1 MSFILDALKKSEND
15 RQRQSGPA
23 LFEVRVAPPRSRF
36 PSWAIALVALLAVNL
51 AVIAWLMLRKPAAAA
66 TPPIA
71 VASAPATSGNRAPAT
86 AAPAPQAAQSPAP
99 MAQQSFPSQ
108 AMGPPAAYQQQPYPQ
123 QQYPQQSYPQ
133 QQQYPQQAYP
143 QQSYPQQYSQPQ
155 AYSQP
160 AYPQAPPAQQPPPP
174 AFAQNSAQRSPTLDE
189 RVQEENPDD
198 YAPATEPTGEAP
210 FGHVRRGLP
219 NGLMTYDEAAS
230 KNQIPPLRLDLHV
243 YAPDPRKR
251 FVMVNMKRLTEGE
264 SLPEGVHVDSITTDG
279 VILSYRGVQFMME
292 RD

>member
-36 PSWAIALVALLAVNL
+36 PSWAIALVALLVVNL
-51 AVIAWLMLRKPAAAA
+51 GVVAWLMLRKPASAA
-66 TPPIA
+66 TPA
-71 VASAPATSGNRAPAT
+71 LTVASAPVTSTPAT
-86 AAPAPQAAQSPAP
+86 TAAATTAPAPQAAPPPAA
-99 MAQQSFPSQ
+99 MAQQ
-108 AMGPPAAYQQQPYPQ
+108 PPPGQMAPQQYQQPYAQQSYPQQQGYPQ
-123 QQYPQQSYPQ
+123 QQYPQQYSQ
-133 QQQYPQQAYP
+133 
-143 QQSYPQQYSQPQ
+143 QQSYPQQN
-155 AYSQP
+155 
-160 AYPQAPPAQQPPPP
+160 YPPQQPPPSG
-174 AFAQNSAQRSPTLDE
+174 FAQNSAQQSPTLDE
-189 RVQEENPDD
+189 RLPEGNPDD
-198 YAPATEPTGEAP
+198 YAPATEPTGDGP

-264 SLPEGVHVDSITTDG
+264 SLEGVHVDSITTDG